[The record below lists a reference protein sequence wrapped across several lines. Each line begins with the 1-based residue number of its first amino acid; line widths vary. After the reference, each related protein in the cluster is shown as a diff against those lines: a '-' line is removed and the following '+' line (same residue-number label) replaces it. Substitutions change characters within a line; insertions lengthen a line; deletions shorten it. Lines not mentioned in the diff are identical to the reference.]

1 MLHLHGRLSGSVKN
15 RFKSRILT
23 NLLKLNNLVDMGG
36 VSLEFTIG
44 IGNLTNDVGQDL
56 TISGST

>member
-1 MLHLHGRLSGSVKN
+1 MHGRLSGSVKN

-44 IGNLTNDVGQDL
+44 IGHLTNDVGQDL

>member
-1 MLHLHGRLSGSVKN
+1 MHGRLSGSVKN

>member
-1 MLHLHGRLSGSVKN
+1 
-15 RFKSRILT
+15 
-23 NLLKLNNLVDMGG
+23 MGG

>member
-1 MLHLHGRLSGSVKN
+1 MHGRLSGSVKN

-36 VSLEFTIG
+36 VSLEFTTG